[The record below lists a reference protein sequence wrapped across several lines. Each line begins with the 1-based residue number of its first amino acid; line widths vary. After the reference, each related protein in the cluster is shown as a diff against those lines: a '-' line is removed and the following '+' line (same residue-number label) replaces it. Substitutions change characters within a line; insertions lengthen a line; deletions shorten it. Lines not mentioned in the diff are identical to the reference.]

1 MSDLRVRY
9 EHLAA
14 MGLCV
19 RGAKRIA
26 KLHGIDRRKF
36 LDIREN
42 GIPISELEHID
53 DMLVQRL
60 IKAVKGQSNV

>member
-1 MSDLRVRY
+1 MTDLRIRY
-9 EHLAA
+9 EHLAE

-36 LDIREN
+36 LDMREN
-42 GIPISELEHID
+42 GISIAELEHID
-53 DMLVQRL
+53 DMLVQQL
-60 IKAVKGQSNV
+60 IKKVKEQNNV

>member
-14 MGLCV
+14 LGLCV

-26 KLHGIDRRKF
+26 HLHGIDRRKF

-53 DMLVQRL
+53 DMLVQKL
-60 IKAVKGQSNV
+60 IQTVKDQSNV

>member
-1 MSDLRVRY
+1 MSDLRIRY

-26 KLHGIDRRKF
+26 KLHGIDKQRFIEFRK
-36 LDIREN
+36 N
-42 GIPISELEHID
+42 GIPISELEHVD
-53 DMLVQRL
+53 DMTIQKL
-60 IKAVKGQSNV
+60 IQMVKEEQE